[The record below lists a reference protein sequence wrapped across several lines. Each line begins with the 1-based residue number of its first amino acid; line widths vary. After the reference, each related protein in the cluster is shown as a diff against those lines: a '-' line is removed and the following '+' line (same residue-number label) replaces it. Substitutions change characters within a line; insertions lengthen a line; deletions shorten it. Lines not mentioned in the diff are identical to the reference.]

1 MARAK
6 SRTLSWRIARAGAP
20 RRGGRRGAAA
30 GAAGPARAAAPRR
43 GAVVAGPATPAMER
57 AAGNAA
63 AEGVVVKVI
72 ELTDWITPN
81 ESLADGSVD
90 VNYFQ
95 HRPFLENAKAT
106 RHYDFVAVAPG
117 TVNRIGLYSKRI
129 DSLDQLRT
137 GARVAIANDP
147 VNAGRG
153 LLLLQRAGVVRLTD
167 GVGVRA
173 TSADIVDNPKRIRLV
188 ELEAAQL
195 ARALDDVDVAQGYP
209 QFLIPAG
216 VDPHKALL
224 LDGLDAT
231 YALQFVTRP
240 ALAADPRV
248 AALVRAYRQ
257 PDVMSLLQAAYGDL
271 IQPAWT

>member
-1 MARAK
+1 M
-6 SRTLSWRIARAGAP
+6 SAGWVMT
-20 RRGGRRGAAA
+20 RRGVLIGAVAIAA
-30 GAAGPARAAAPRR
+30 RPAMAADALRV
-43 GAVVAGPATPAMER
+43 AVVAGPATPAMDR
-57 AAGNAA
+57 AASNAA
-63 AEGVVVKVI
+63 AGGVAVRVI

-81 ESLADGSVD
+81 ESLADGSID

-95 HRPFLENAKAT
+95 HRPYLENAKAA

-129 DSLDQLRT
+129 DSFDQLRT

-153 LLLLQRAGVVRLTD
+153 LLMLQRAGVLKLKD
-167 GVGVRA
+167 GSDYRA
-173 TSADIVDNPKRIRLV
+173 TLDDIVDNPKRIRIIQ
-188 ELEAAQL
+188 LEAAQL

-209 QFLIPAG
+209 QFLVPVG

-248 AALVRAYRQ
+248 AALIRGYRQ
-257 PDVMSLLQAAYGDL
+257 PNVMALLHGAYGDL

>member
-1 MARAK
+1 MGMGGTA
-6 SRTLSWRIARAGAP
+6 T
-20 RRGGRRGAAA
+20 RRGVLIGAMALATGRAMAAE
-30 GAAGPARAAAPRR
+30 PLRV
-43 GAVVAGPATPAMER
+43 AVVAGPATPAMTL
-57 AAGNAA
+57 AGDNAK
-63 AEGVVVKVI
+63 AEGVTVKVI

-81 ESLADGSVD
+81 ESLADGSID

-95 HRPFLENAKAT
+95 HLPYLDNAKAT

-117 TVNRIGLYSKRI
+117 TVSRIGLYSKRI
-129 DSLDQLRT
+129 GSFAQLRPR
-137 GARVAIANDP
+137 ARVAIANDP

-153 LLLLQRAGVVRLTD
+153 LLMLQRAGVLKLTA
-167 GVGVRA
+167 GVEFRA
-173 TSADIVDNPKRIRLV
+173 TIADIVDNPKRVRIV
-188 ELEAAQL
+188 QLEAAQL

-248 AALVRAYRQ
+248 RALIQGYRQ
-257 PDVMSLLQAAYGDL
+257 PNVMSLLHAAYGDL
-271 IQPAWT
+271 IQPAWS